1 MAFLFLKLD
10 SEEVDV
16 NVHPAKTEVRFQHPE
31 RVFSI
36 VQRAV
41 RRGLLAYSPI
51 PEIQPTWQSKLP
63 TSPITQ
69 SVEGIDP
76 GWEMAAQEKADGN
89 HPETAQL
96 RGTQSQTVSQANLPS
111 TNLPLLR
118 LIGQVGATYIVAE
131 GPDGLYLIDQHAAHE
146 RILFEKFIHTQPGSV
161 PSQTLLE
168 PIVFQM
174 APHSAALLTDQ
185 MLFLSKLGFQLE
197 QFGPGTFRLRSIP
210 VFLVGS
216 DPVMA
221 VRSVVEN
228 FEEDET
234 PLQDEIEARLI
245 ARICKRAAV
254 KAGHVL
260 SVEEQ
265 NTLLSDLES
274 CQSPRTCPHGRPT
287 MIHLSVDLLERQFGR
302 RGSR

>member
-1 MAFLFLKLD
+1 
-10 SEEVDV
+10 
-16 NVHPAKTEVRFQHPE
+16 
-31 RVFSI
+31 
-36 VQRAV
+36 
-41 RRGLLAYSPI
+41 
-51 PEIQPTWQSKLP
+51 
-63 TSPITQ
+63 
-69 SVEGIDP
+69 
-76 GWEMAAQEKADGN
+76 MAAQEKADGN

-185 MLFLSKLGFQLE
+185 MLFLSRLGFQLE